1 MVCHSADCSSDDE
14 VCWWL
19 GTATSGAS
27 DYPGVHCWEDARGM
41 VEMKVTENGCDFC
54 MENNDL
60 VDHSSPLTEF
70 VTGPWEEAFNHLKE
84 KVDDPEDL
92 VHGLPF
98 RYSMLIWRKGSQDK
112 SAIIY
117 NIQNSDQAGMMILEP
132 GFLGPLCCPVCGRPL
147 NEEEE

>member
-1 MVCHSADCSSDDE
+1 
-14 VCWWL
+14 
-19 GTATSGAS
+19 
-27 DYPGVHCWEDARGM
+27 
-41 VEMKVTENGCDFC
+41 MKVTENGCDFC

-98 RYSMLIWRKGSQDK
+98 RYSMLIWRKGYQDK

-132 GFLGPLCCPVCGRPL
+132 GFLGPLYCPMCGRLL